1 MKTVVK
7 CGTVVDMNRLLSVCT
22 GHRCAALLEHSCDQA
37 LPLLR
42 TAVRAS
48 PDVVLVS
55 TGCVGA
61 CAQAPVMALSE
72 GVTGPAGQAAA
83 ADEPAAGAT
92 RLAARR
98 TTWLGPVG
106 PAEVDGLCAW
116 AGEGRHTSPLPGRLR
131 QAVFHPVAP

>member
-1 MKTVVK
+1 MVL
-7 CGTVVDMNRLLSVCT
+7 GMNRLLAVCT

-37 LPLLR
+37 LALLR

-72 GVTGPAGQAAA
+72 GVGPVGPAG
-83 ADEPAAGAT
+83 EPTGST
-92 RLAARR
+92 RLAVRR

-116 AGEGRHTSPLPGRLR
+116 AGQGRRTLALPGPLR
-131 QAVFHPVAP
+131 QAVFHPVAQ

>member
-1 MKTVVK
+1 
-7 CGTVVDMNRLLSVCT
+7 MNRLVAVCT
-22 GHRCAALLEHSCDQA
+22 GHRCAALLEHSCGQA

-48 PDVVLVS
+48 PDVVLMS

-61 CAQAPVMALSE
+61 CAQAPVVALSE
-72 GVTGPAGQAAA
+72 GVPGPVAAA
-83 ADEPAAGAT
+83 SMNEPAAGTT
-92 RLAARR
+92 RPAARR

-116 AGEGRHTSPLPGRLR
+116 VGDPRQHTAPLSLPLR
-131 QAVFHPVAP
+131 SVVFHPAAG

>member
-1 MKTVVK
+1 MKTIVK
-7 CGTVVDMNRLLSVCT
+7 GGTVVGMPRLLAVCT

-42 TAVRAS
+42 TAVRTS

-61 CAQAPVMALSE
+61 CAQAPVVALSE
-72 GVTGPAGQAAA
+72 GVAGSAAPTA

-116 AGEGRHTSPLPGRLR
+116 AGEGRRTSPLPGPLR
-131 QAVFHPVAP
+131 QAVFHPVPQ